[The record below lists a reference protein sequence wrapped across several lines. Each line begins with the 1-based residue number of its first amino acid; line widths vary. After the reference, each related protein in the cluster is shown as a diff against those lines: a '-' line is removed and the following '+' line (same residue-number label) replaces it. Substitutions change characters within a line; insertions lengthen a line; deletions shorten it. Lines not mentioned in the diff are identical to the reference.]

1 MLNYYECWQGRQ
13 LGLIDHISID
23 DEEITKNLKTVILQD
38 KNRPYCRLALLIFR
52 MRLGILCFG
61 TFYFRKRKRPE
72 VLPIFVNDKMV
83 LRPMAGKRLM
93 DVLLDTGS
101 RLTVKTTT
109 NLSDEE
115 YNQLEKLSMDFAY
128 DTFLELKEKQLQKN
142 LKSYNKY
149 MYALKLRT
157 EAAENIGIE
166 NIRTSRLLKLEK
178 EKAAIESEFQK
189 GKQVYPDFRLTLL
202 VRLEA

>member
-1 MLNYYECWQGRQ
+1 M
-13 LGLIDHISID
+13 
-23 DEEITKNLKTVILQD
+23 
-38 KNRPYCRLALLIFR
+38 
-52 MRLGILCFG
+52 
-61 TFYFRKRKRPE
+61 E
-72 VLPIFVNDKMV
+72 VF
-83 LRPMAGKRLM
+83 
-93 DVLLDTGS
+93 LDTGS

>member
-1 MLNYYECWQGRQ
+1 MLWE
-13 LGLIDHISID
+13 LSISEKESD
-23 DEEITKNLKTVILQD
+23 
-38 KNRPYCRLALLIFR
+38 RR
-52 MRLGILCFG
+52 
-61 TFYFRKRKRPE
+61 

-93 DVLLDTGS
+93 EVFLDTGS

-142 LKSYNKY
+142 LESYNKY
-149 MYALKLRT
+149 IYALKLRT

-166 NIRTSRLLKLEK
+166 NIRRSRLSKLER
-178 EKAAIESEFQK
+178 EKATIESEFQK
-189 GKQVYPDFRLTLL
+189 GKQVYPDFRLVLL